1 VSSVVVGID
10 LGTTNTVLAWSDP
23 SCSSEPTVFAV
34 PQLVSRSEVEA
45 RPLLP
50 SCLYVAAD
58 GEDVADPWQEAPWV
72 VGTFAQRRSGEA
84 PGRVVASAKSWL
96 SYAAVDRTAAILPW
110 GATDP
115 GFERL
120 SPIDA
125 ATRLLGHVRTTWN
138 SRYSDWPLERQ
149 SVVLTVPA
157 SFDQAARQLT
167 LEAAVA
173 AGLSVRL
180 LEEPQAAF
188 YDTLCRFGVEA
199 LGALVAGRPEA
210 LVLVCDVGGGTTDL
224 TLVRVARGID
234 GKVTLTRVAVG
245 RHLLLGGDNI
255 DLTLAHLCES
265 RLVAEGQ
272 HLDPLRFAEL
282 VVACRRAKERLLEAN
297 APLEH
302 RVTVLGTG
310 SNLVGGALSTVLTR
324 EEVEHIVLD
333 GFFPELGLDAEPRR
347 GRTALLAFGLPY
359 ESDPAVTRH
368 VAAFVRRHAPG
379 ARGPD
384 ALLLNGGLFHAP
396 RIAERVAHVVSS
408 WLEREL
414 VTLPLVDPDLAVA
427 RGAVAF
433 GLAMAPSSTG
443 SERLRIGGGSAH
455 GYYVGVEAPGKAGA
469 GQARALC
476 VVPRGSQEGE
486 RHVALGHEMALK
498 IGETVRFELF
508 ASDGPEVHAPGQLVE
523 VPPDFELLPPVMTR
537 FEHEAQPERG
547 EVRVLIEGELSAV
560 GTLDIACVEA
570 HAQGTPRRFELV
582 FELRGQEAGLGR
594 ARAVSERPRSSLRAL
609 GRRFDEASEALQRV
623 FGKGRDDVSQR
634 QVKDLLR
641 ELERLLGER
650 KSWDLELTRALFDIA
665 GPKHRA
671 RRRSA
676 DHERLYWMLAGYCLR
691 PGFGHP
697 LDPQRVAVIAPLFD
711 EGLAFPQETRSWQ
724 QLWIAWRRIAGGL
737 REQLQV
743 SIRDRLDPFFAP
755 AEAKLKK
762 PKSFKPEAQ
771 PEMLELVSWLER
783 VPVERRDE
791 LGRWLLERTWTKRD
805 PALWRALGRIGA
817 RVPAYASVH
826 HVLPPRTVE
835 RWLDHLLR
843 ERWEELPTAPFA
855 AAQLARVTG
864 DRTRDLGE
872 SLRGEV
878 ARRLERAGARA
889 EWIRCVREFVPVEEA
904 DQAELFGEELPV
916 GLRIL
921 GG

>member
-1 VSSVVVGID
+1 VVG
-10 LGTTNTVLAWSDP
+10 
-23 SCSSEPTVFAV
+23 SS
-34 PQLVSRSEVEA
+34 
-45 RPLLP
+45 
-50 SCLYVAAD
+50 
-58 GEDVADPWQEAPWV
+58 
-72 VGTFAQRRSGEA
+72 
-84 PGRVVASAKSWL
+84 KSWL

-110 GATDP
+110 GVTDP
-115 GFERL
+115 GLVRL
-120 SPIDA
+120 SPVDA
-125 ATRLLGHVRTTWN
+125 AARLLGHVRTTWN
-138 SRYSDWPLERQ
+138 RTFPDVPLERQ

-188 YDTLCRFGVEA
+188 YDTLCRFGIEK
-199 LGALVAGRPEA
+199 LGALVAHRPEA

-224 TLVRVARGID
+224 TLVRVAPSVG

-265 RLVAEGQ
+265 RLVADGQ

-282 VVACRRAKERLLEAN
+282 VAACRRAKERLLGTG
-297 APLEH
+297 APAEH
-302 RVTVLGTG
+302 RVTVLGAG
-310 SNLVGGALSTVLTR
+310 SNLVGRTLSTVLSR
-324 EEVEHIVLD
+324 QEVESVVLG
-333 GFFPELGLDAEPRR
+333 GFFPEVGLDAEPRR
-347 GRTALLAFGLPY
+347 GRSALLAFGLPY

-379 ARGPD
+379 TSGPD

-396 RIAERVAHVVSS
+396 RIAERVARVVSS
-408 WLEREL
+408 WLDRE
-414 VTLPLVDPDLAVA
+414 VVGLPLLDPDLAVA
-427 RGAVAF
+427 RGAVVF
-433 GLAMAPSSTG
+433 GLAVAASNG
-443 SERLRIGGGSAH
+443 SGERLRIGGGSAH
-455 GYYVGVEAPGKAGA
+455 GYYVGVDASGKPCAGR
-469 GQARALC
+469 ARALC

-486 RHVALGHEMALK
+486 RHVALGHELALK
-498 IGETVRFELF
+498 VGETVRFELY
-508 ASDGPEVHAPGQLVE
+508 ASDGPEVHAPGQLVD

-537 FEHEAQPERG
+537 FEREDECG
-547 EVRVLIEGELSAV
+547 EVRVLIEGELSAI

-570 HAQGTPRRFELV
+570 HAQGSPRRFELA
-582 FELRGQEAGLGR
+582 FELRGQEAELGR
-594 ARAVSERPRSSLRAL
+594 GRVASERPRSSLRAL
-609 GRRFDEASEALQRV
+609 GRRFDEATEALQRV
-623 FGKGRDDVSQR
+623 FGKGRDDVSPR

-650 KSWDLELTRALFDIA
+650 KTWDLEVTRALFDVV

-671 RRRSA
+671 RRRSV

-697 LDPQRVAVIAPLFD
+697 LDPQRVAVVAPLFD
-711 EGLAFPQETRSWQ
+711 EGLGFAQETRSWQ

-737 REQLQV
+737 REQQQA

-762 PKSFKPEAQ
+762 PKGFKPEAQ

-783 VPVERRDE
+783 VPVERRSE
-791 LGRWLLERTWTKRD
+791 LGRWVLERTWTRRE

-826 HVLPPRTVE
+826 HVVGPRTVE

-864 DRTRDLGE
+864 DRARDLGE
-872 SLRGEV
+872 PLRNEV
-878 ARRLERAGARA
+878 ARRLEQAGARA
-889 EWIRCVREFVPVEEA
+889 EWIRSVRELVPVEEA
-904 DQAELFGEELPV
+904 DQAEVFGEELPV

-921 GG
+921 GV